1 VPFQL
6 AIVTPERLVMD
17 ESVDFVVMPG
27 IEGDFGVL
35 PDHTQFLSALRAGV
49 VEFEAGGRRQYLA
62 VSSGFAEV
70 TGERV
75 TLLARTA
82 ERADEIDRARAEAA
96 LARAREKIQGAGP
109 SAHPDSHERMQA
121 ELDRAAARIATVER

>member
-1 VPFQL
+1 MPVQL

-35 PDHTQFLSALRAGV
+35 PEHARFLSALCAGV
-49 VEFEAGGRRQYLA
+49 IEYEAGGQRQYLA

-82 ERADEIDRARAEAA
+82 ERAEEIDQARAEAA
-96 LARAREKIQGAGP
+96 LARAREEMRGAGP
-109 SAHPDSHERMQA
+109 AVGRDTHERMQA
-121 ELDRAAARIATVER
+121 ELDRAAARIAAARR